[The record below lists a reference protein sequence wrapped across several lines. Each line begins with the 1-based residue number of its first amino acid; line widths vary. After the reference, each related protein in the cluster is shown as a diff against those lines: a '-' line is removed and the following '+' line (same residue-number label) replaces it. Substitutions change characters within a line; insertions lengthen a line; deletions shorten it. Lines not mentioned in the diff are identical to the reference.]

1 MTEDDIQRMAQES
14 GFSPAMVDIIG
25 LSGFMHF
32 AKLAYEAG
40 VRDENAACANVLKD
54 EGWIAATL
62 LVRDRGQ
69 HGD

>member
-1 MTEDDIQRMAQES
+1 MIEDVIKKMAQES
-14 GFSPAMVDIIG
+14 GFSPAMMEIIG
-25 LSGFMHF
+25 MSGFMHF

-40 VRDENAACANVLKD
+40 ARDENAACAKVLKD

-69 HGD
+69 HAN